1 MLEQKK
7 SNKINGLGL
16 GLFQSLYR
24 DFCTM
29 ERSKGESGGVSV
41 CFY

>member
-29 ERSKGESGGVSV
+29 ERRNGEGGDVTC